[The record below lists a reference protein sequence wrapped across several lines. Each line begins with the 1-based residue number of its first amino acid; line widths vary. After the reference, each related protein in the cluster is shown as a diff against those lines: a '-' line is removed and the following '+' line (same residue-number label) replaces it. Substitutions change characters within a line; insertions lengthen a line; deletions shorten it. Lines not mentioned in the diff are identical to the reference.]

1 MTRRV
6 RCPLRR
12 PGRILDGMSEQPT
25 QDPAAAFRAEM
36 ARRGMVSTPEVRAR
50 VRQQLADARRTW
62 TRERLAAVRARS
74 AQNNRHTNSP
84 AA

>member
-1 MTRRV
+1 M
-6 RCPLRR
+6 RCPPQR

-25 QDPAAAFRAEM
+25 HEQAAAFRAEM
-36 ARRGMVSTPEVRAR
+36 ARRGITATPEVRAR
-50 VRQQLADARRTW
+50 VRQQLADASRTW

-74 AQNNRHTNSP
+74 AQTSRHTNSP